1 MLEEK
6 IFNDYKEAMKSK
18 NSLKS
23 SVLSFLRAEFKSVAM
38 IRNKDLL
45 DDVECIAVI
54 KKQIK
59 RREDSIQQFRQ
70 GNRQDLADKE
80 AQESEMLKVYL
91 PPQLSEADL
100 ARIIEE
106 TISEAGAAGLKDMGK
121 VMKEVAAKAGA
132 SADARL
138 VSEMVKVRLSAGQ

>member
-18 NSLKS
+18 NSFKS

-38 IRNKDLL
+38 TRNKDLL

-80 AQESEMLKVYL
+80 ARESEMLKVYL

-121 VMKEVAAKAGA
+121 VMKEVSAKAGA

-138 VSEMVKVRLSAGQ
+138 VSEMVKVRLSAS